1 MGKVKIMSSKQT
13 SGEVCNSPKKHR
25 LFRILVGAALLVV
38 AVFVVYVLI
47 SDMMQI
53 QKDTETY
60 NKLVN
65 QTNAV
70 NEENAQITNY
80 LENDANLKEYIE
92 EIAREKLDYANPDE
106 RIYYVVPAANE

>member
-1 MGKVKIMSSKQT
+1 M

-25 LFRILVGAALLVV
+25 LFRLLVGAALLVV

>member
-1 MGKVKIMSSKQT
+1 MSSKQA
-13 SGEVCNSPKKHR
+13 SGEVCNNQKKHR
-25 LFRILVGAALLVV
+25 LFRFLVGAALLVI

>member
-1 MGKVKIMSSKQT
+1 MSSKQM

-25 LFRILVGAALLVV
+25 LFRLLVGAALLVV

>member
-1 MGKVKIMSSKQT
+1 M

-25 LFRILVGAALLVV
+25 LFRILVGAALLVI
-38 AVFVVYVLI
+38 ACFVVYVLV

-53 QKDTETY
+53 QKDNETY

-70 NEENAQITNY
+70 NEQNAQIANY
-80 LENDANLKEYIE
+80 LENDENLKEYIE
-92 EIAREKLDYANPDE
+92 EIAREKLDYANPNE
-106 RIYYVVPAANE
+106 RIYYVVPAAE

>member
-1 MGKVKIMSSKQT
+1 M

-25 LFRILVGAALLVV
+25 LFRLLVGAALLVV

-60 NKLVN
+60 NNLVN

>member
-1 MGKVKIMSSKQT
+1 M

>member
-1 MGKVKIMSSKQT
+1 M
-13 SGEVCNSPKKHR
+13 SGEVCNNPKKHR
-25 LFRILVGAALLVV
+25 LFRILVGAALLVI

-60 NKLVN
+60 NNLVN

>member
-1 MGKVKIMSSKQT
+1 MSSRQA

-25 LFRILVGAALLVV
+25 LFRILVGAALLVI
-38 AVFVVYVLI
+38 ACFVVYVLV

-53 QKDTETY
+53 QKDNETY

-70 NEENAQITNY
+70 NEQNAQIANY
-80 LENDANLKEYIE
+80 LENDENLKEYIE
-92 EIAREKLDYANPDE
+92 EIAREKLDYANPNE
-106 RIYYVVPAANE
+106 RIYYVVPAAE

>member
-1 MGKVKIMSSKQT
+1 MSSRQV

-25 LFRILVGAALLVV
+25 IFRILVGAALLVI
-38 AVFVVYVLI
+38 ACFVVYVLV

-53 QKDTETY
+53 QKDNETY

-70 NEENAQITNY
+70 NEQNAQIANY
-80 LENDANLKEYIE
+80 LENDENLKEYIE
-92 EIAREKLDYANPDE
+92 EIAREKLDYANPNE
-106 RIYYVVPAANE
+106 RIYYVVPAAE

>member
-1 MGKVKIMSSKQT
+1 M
-13 SGEVCNSPKKHR
+13 
-25 LFRILVGAALLVV
+25 VV
-38 AVFVVYVLI
+38 AIFIVYVLV

-60 NKLVN
+60 NNLVAK
-65 QTNAV
+65 TNAV

-106 RIYYVVPAANE
+106 RIYYVVPSATE

>member
-1 MGKVKIMSSKQT
+1 M

-25 LFRILVGAALLVV
+25 LFRLLVGAALLVV

-53 QKDTETY
+53 QKDNETY

>member
-1 MGKVKIMSSKQT
+1 MVI
-13 SGEVCNSPKKHR
+13 
-25 LFRILVGAALLVV
+25 

-60 NKLVN
+60 NNLVN

>member
-1 MGKVKIMSSKQT
+1 MSSKQM
-13 SGEVCNSPKKHR
+13 SGEVCNNPKKHR
-25 LFRILVGAALLVV
+25 LFRILVGAALLVI

-60 NKLVN
+60 NNLVN

>member
-1 MGKVKIMSSKQT
+1 MSSRQA

-25 LFRILVGAALLVV
+25 IFRILVGAALLVI
-38 AVFVVYVLI
+38 ACFVVYVLV

-53 QKDTETY
+53 QKDNETY

-70 NEENAQITNY
+70 NEQNAQIANY
-80 LENDANLKEYIE
+80 LENDENLKEYIE
-92 EIAREKLDYANPDE
+92 EIAREKLDYANPNE
-106 RIYYVVPAANE
+106 RIYYVVPAAE